1 MNKLIEN
8 SFNSFALMIKD
19 KIFVAN
25 SNQWQIHGFSEMSP
39 HTPLDLLMLT
49 VIKHSNFCINVILG
63 NNAYMN

>member
-39 HTPLDLLMLT
+39 HTPLDPLMLT
-49 VIKHSNFCINVILG
+49 IIKHPNFCINVILA

>member
-25 SNQWQIHGFSEMSP
+25 SNQWQIYGFFEMSP
-39 HTPLDLLMLT
+39 HTPLVPRMLT
-49 VIKHSNFCINVILG
+49 VIKHPNFCINVILG
-63 NNAYMN
+63 KNAYRN